1 MRKDEGSKLSV
12 IKGTIKKDA
21 FFFTFKLKGPGLDL
35 KNSSP
40 KKKAATSEVLSPTG
54 KKIAVT
60 DNAFLQDFK

>member
-21 FFFTFKLKGPGLDL
+21 FFFTLKLKGPGLDL

-40 KKKAATSEVLSPTG
+40 KKKAATSEV
-54 KKIAVT
+54 
-60 DNAFLQDFK
+60 